1 MRRVDDTLSVWTTSR
16 DLSRPAPTTT
26 TPSRSRTLS
35 RCYEHAGLPRTPR
48 TIQRYCGNGHL
59 DCRRVEI
66 PYGEKYLITPASIA
80 KHIAYIEETR
90 QTLAGRDE
98 PRPVATPPQQET
110 PAPTEPRPA
119 PTSLDQ
125 PRQTAAEADAVSRY
139 VARLEGE
146 NEFLREQITVKDV
159 QIKDLT
165 ERARE
170 TNHLIAGLQKML
182 TPLLGRPAERDT
194 GRTIALAFRSTF
206 PMMRAGANRRARGSD
221 PFPHSADNCTLA
233 PRV

>member
-1 MRRVDDTLSVWTTSR
+1 MDDQPRPVATSPDNDYSLSIEDAALR
-16 DLSRPAPTTT
+16 
-26 TPSRSRTLS
+26 
-35 RCYEHAGLPRTPR
+35 YEHAGLPRTLR
-48 TIQRYCGNGHL
+48 TIQRYCAKGHL
-59 DCRRVEI
+59 DSRRVEI
-66 PYGEKYLITPASIA
+66 PYGEKYLITPASVA

-98 PRPVATPPQQET
+98 PRHVVAPLQQDT
-110 PAPTEPRPA
+110 SASTEQRPA

-146 NEFLREQITVKDV
+146 NGFLREQITVKDV

-182 TPLLGRPAERDT
+182 TPLLGRPAEPRADDRSRPHPFDIDDT
-194 GRTIALAFRSTF
+194 AEQPPTTRQ
-206 PMMRAGANRRARGSD
+206 
-221 PFPHSADNCTLA
+221 
-233 PRV
+233 